1 MLQVLF
7 EQFKSQR
14 KDNTS
19 RLMPFFI
26 PLLIGASLLSIIP
39 SFMPQEE
46 KRAQEV
52 IRQDGN
58 NYFNRQTMRNGNTSF
73 NNQMPT
79 ASMRDPY
86 SVIQSNNGN
95 ARNPTD
101 VRKWIIYGGLAL
113 VAIITLKFLVKR

>member
-1 MLQVLF
+1 
-7 EQFKSQR
+7 
-14 KDNTS
+14 
-19 RLMPFFI
+19 MPFFI
-26 PLLIGASLLSIIP
+26 PILIGASLLSMIP
-39 SFMPQEE
+39 SFMPQDE

-86 SVIQSNNGN
+86 SIVQSNGTAKNG
-95 ARNPTD
+95 TD

-113 VAIITLKFLVKR
+113 VTIITLKFLMGRR

>member
-1 MLQVLF
+1 
-7 EQFKSQR
+7 
-14 KDNTS
+14 
-19 RLMPFFI
+19 MPFFI
-26 PLLIGASLLSIIP
+26 PLLIGASLVSLIP
-39 SFMPQEE
+39 SLLPQEQN
-46 KRAQEV
+46 RAQEV

-86 SVIQSNNGN
+86 SIVQSNGTGGNG
-95 ARNPTD
+95 TD

-113 VAIITLKFLVKR
+113 AAIITLKFLLGRR